1 MPTEIRK
8 CTCNNPYMDNVYGE
22 SMRVYN
28 MTSTGYRCASCL
40 HEIKHSDKA
49 KEVKTQKK

>member
-8 CTCNNPYMDNVYGE
+8 CTCPNDFMDKTYGVG
-22 SMRVYN
+22 MRVYN
-28 MTSTGYRCASCL
+28 MTTTGYRCASCL

-49 KEVKTQKK
+49 KETKKK